1 MTRRGLAMGD
11 AYCLL
16 GGEPYFGG
24 CGLDDE
30 SAPLVVGVSPVAT
43 GGVTGQFAPEH
54 QLLFTQEQP

>member
-1 MTRRGLAMGD
+1 MGD